1 MKRIC
6 LFAGASSGARA
17 SYRTAAAAFGH
28 YVASR
33 GIGLVYGGATIGLMG
48 IAANA
53 ALEAGGEVIGVIP
66 QALADRELAHDR
78 LAALHIT
85 SSMHERKAMMSELS
99 DAFAVLPGGMG
110 TMEEMFEVLTWGQ
123 LGFHEKP
130 CGLLNI
136 DGYYDSILSFLDH
149 AVAERLLSQVD
160 RDRLLVSDDTQT
172 LVELFRAYRPAPAL
186 KWIDDPEEL

>member
-17 SYRTAAAAFGH
+17 SYRTAAADFGR

-78 LAALHIT
+78 LAALHIVG
-85 SSMHERKAMMSELS
+85 SMHERKAMMSELS
-99 DAFAVLPGGMG
+99 DAFAVLPGGLG

-136 DGYYDSILSFLDH
+136 DGYYDRILSFLDH
-149 AVAERLLSQVD
+149 TVAERLLSQVD
-160 RDRLLVSDDTQT
+160 RDRLLVADNGET
-172 LVELFRAYRPAPAL
+172 LLALFAAYRPAPVQ
-186 KWIDDPEEL
+186 KWIDDPQEL

>member
-6 LFAGASSGARA
+6 LFAGASLGSRA
-17 SYRTAAAAFGH
+17 SYSTAAAAFGH
-28 YVASR
+28 YVGSR
-33 GIGLVYGGATIGLMG
+33 GIGLVYGGATIGLMS

-53 ALEAGGEVIGVIP
+53 ALEAGGEVIGIIP

-78 LAALHIT
+78 LAALHVVG
-85 SSMHERKAMMSELS
+85 SMHERKAMMSELS
-99 DAFAVLPGGMG
+99 DAFAVLPGGLG
-110 TMEEMFEVLTWGQ
+110 TLEEMFEVLTWGQ

-136 DGYYDSILSFLDH
+136 DGYYDRILSFLDH
-149 AVAERLLSQVD
+149 SVAERLLSQVD
-160 RDRLLVSDDTQT
+160 RDRLLVADNGET
-172 LVELFRAYRPAPAL
+172 LLELFAAYRPAPVQ